1 MKLSDY
7 AINALIP
14 YITGDN
20 KTTVY
25 KKGSE
30 LTKLFNSYGFR
41 DIYDFNKGGLPK
53 LSDNK
58 NGMNTSRSDYTKDR
72 LTKLSGKYELQNL
85 LEDIIIQ
92 RKIQKS
98 VQKKLIL

>member
-7 AINALIP
+7 AINELIP

-72 LTKLSGKYELQNL
+72 LTKSMENTLYLVVKFQ
-85 LEDIIIQ
+85 
-92 RKIQKS
+92 KI
-98 VQKKLIL
+98 KKLKMMLAL